1 MILKKLAFYDLE
13 GFCEEV
19 SQWFDQLDKEE
30 FEDIA
35 IIAKYEEAKEIIE
48 NLIVDGFTIHSI
60 DIHDEGWEGYSDEY
74 IITLIN
80 VGYGDELFCE
90 PMKRDG
96 KYILDDSTIM
106 YILDN
111 CSSNVIPYCK
121 GKTVYEVAVG
131 YEEDEFDDKYDCA
144 NCVLDDCVRCGCGE
158 LESKDGDSENDNK
171 DAYTITVKC
180 HLDTDE
186 AEKIISDMEKRVE
199 HMNDMFAEMDAF
211 RRLFRW

>member
-1 MILKKLAFYDLE
+1 MKKLSFYNLE
-13 GFCEEV
+13 GFCNEV
-19 SQWFDQLDKEE
+19 SQWFEKLDKEE

-121 GKTVYEVAVG
+121 GKVVYEVAVG
-131 YEEDEFDDKYDCA
+131 YEEDEFDDEYDCA
-144 NCVLDDCVRCGCGE
+144 NCVLDDCVRCGE
-158 LESKDGDSENDNK
+158 LDRQELSDKCVEYSKDEDGDMHGFTASRSDGNSYFGYSFYTSDKLDMDDIRSLLK
-171 DAYTITVKC
+171 D
-180 HLDTDE
+180 LG
-186 AEKIISDMEKRVE
+186 
-199 HMNDMFAEMDAF
+199 F
-211 RRLFRW
+211 